1 MYANISELIHFFTED
16 NAFSIIP
23 DARITPKATIK
34 IPTDFKSVIASPK
47 KIKPP
52 IKANMGV
59 KAPNAA
65 V

>member
-1 MYANISELIHFFTED
+1 MNYFVIAD

-23 DARITPKATIK
+23 DARTTPTATVK
-34 IPTDFKSVIASPK
+34 IPIDFKIVIVSPK
-47 KIKPP
+47 KIKLP
-52 IKANMGV
+52 INASMGV

>member
-1 MYANISELIHFFTED
+1 MIAD

-23 DARITPKATIK
+23 DARTTPTATMKIPIDFKIVIVSPKTIK
-34 IPTDFKSVIASPK
+34 LPIHAS
-47 KIKPP
+47 
-52 IKANMGV
+52 MGV

>member
-1 MYANISELIHFFTED
+1 VDKT
-16 NAFSIIP
+16 FSKIP
-23 DARITPKATIK
+23 DAKTTPTATIK
-34 IPTDFKSVIASPK
+34 IPTDFKSVIVSPK
-47 KIKPP
+47 NIKLP